1 MSWRR
6 HLAKLGA
13 LFRRL
18 KLAED
23 LEAEIRA
30 HIEMEEQE
38 NLESGMSP
46 EEARYAA
53 LRRFGNVALAEE
65 RSREMLTWNSVE
77 IFLHDVRYALRR
89 LRKSPGFAAAVVMSL
104 ALGIGAN
111 TAIFSLIDAVMLKTL
126 PVRNSQQLTLLSW
139 AAQSVPGI
147 MPASDII
154 HSLRGN
160 TDQDKTGRLTST
172 SFSYPAFELFRARTD
187 IFSSTFAFAE
197 AGRVNFSVNGEAR
210 LAEGELVSGDYFSGL
225 GVRTVAGRAI
235 GPADDKAGAQPV
247 AVISYGY
254 WERRFGRDHGVVGR
268 AAVINNVPVTIIGVS
283 PSEFFGLQP
292 GRSIDVWLPLHAQPE
307 VEPNWTEDVRS
318 NFIRTDDWWVMVM
331 GRLKAGVSE
340 LQARALLEAV
350 FHQRL
355 AAQRSVARSTPHRQ
369 SAAQPPPSGPQG
381 LPNLY
386 LAPASKGLDYLRQEF
401 SKPLLILMGVVGLVL
416 LIACANVANL
426 LLSRAAARQRE
437 IAVRLAIG
445 AGHRRII
452 RQLLT
457 ESVMLASLGGALGLL
472 LACWA
477 TSVLIAFISSG
488 RNPVALSVRPDLH
501 VLAFTALIS
510 VITGVLFG
518 LAPAYRAACVDLTS
532 ALRDAS
538 AFSSLRRGRLR
549 LGFGEALVVSQ
560 VAMSLLLLVGA
571 GLFVRTLEN
580 LEEVNLGFNRR
591 NVLLFALDATQGG
604 YKNERLLGFYQ
615 ELQQRLEGLP
625 GVRSASS
632 SSNTLIGGGVSIDG
646 LSIEGRPAPRPDDA
660 STAAWFNSVG
670 PRFFE
675 TMQIPLILGR
685 TIGPQDT
692 STAPKVAVINE
703 ILARKFFAG
712 LNPLGRRFG
721 MGDSKSSSEIEIVGV
736 VANAKYG
743 DVRREVPPTVYV
755 PYAQHLASLREMH
768 FAVRTLRD
776 PSQMVPAIR
785 RVVRDLDRN
794 LPLFDM
800 KTQVEQ
806 IDQTI
811 FQERLFAKLS
821 SFFGLL
827 ALTLTSVGLY
837 GIMAYAVV
845 RRTNEIGLRVALG
858 ASRRAILAMVMRDAL
873 ALVALG
879 IVVGATVTLAAGRL
893 VSGLLFGLTPGD
905 PLTIAGASLSMILI
919 AALAAYL
926 PARWASQ
933 VDPIVALRYE

>member
-6 HLAKLGA
+6 EISRLRA
-13 LFRRL
+13 LFRRPNLADDL
-18 KLAED
+18 K
-23 LEAEIRA
+23 AEIRS
-30 HIEMEEQE
+30 HLEMEERE
-38 NLESGMSP
+38 NLESGMP
-46 EEARYAA
+46 PDEAHYAA
-53 LRRFGNVALAEE
+53 LRRFGNVTLAEE
-65 RSREMLTWNSVE
+65 RSREIWIWNAAE
-77 IFLHDVRYALRR
+77 TLWQDIRFGFRQLRR
-89 LRKSPGFAAAVVMSL
+89 NAGFTAVAVITL

-139 AAQSVPGI
+139 AAQGVPGI
-147 MPASDII
+147 MPATDLI
-154 HSLRGN
+154 HSMHGN
-160 TDQDKTGRLTST
+160 MDQDKTGRLAST
-172 SFSYPAFELFRARTD
+172 SFSYPAFEAFRARTN
-187 IFSSTFAFAE
+187 IFSSAFAFAD
-197 AGRVNFSVNGEAR
+197 AGRVNFGVNGEAR
-210 LAEGELVSGDYFSGL
+210 LAEGELVSGEYFSGL
-225 GVRTVAGRAI
+225 GVRTVIGRAI
-235 GPADDKAGAQPV
+235 SPADDRAGAEPV

-254 WERRFGRDHGVVGR
+254 WERRFGRDPGVIGR

-283 PSEFFGLQP
+283 PPEFFGLQP
-292 GRSIDVWLPLHAQPE
+292 GSSIDVWLPLHAQPE
-307 VEPNWTEDVRS
+307 VEPDWTENGRS
-318 NFIRTDDWWVMVM
+318 NFIRTDDWWVTVM
-331 GRLKAGVSE
+331 GRLKTGVGE
-340 LQARALLEAV
+340 VQARALLEAV

-355 AAQRSVARSTPHRQ
+355 AAQREAARSVPHRE
-369 SAAQPPPSGPQG
+369 SAAQAPPAGQQG
-381 LPNLY
+381 LPSLY

-445 AGHRRII
+445 AGYRRII

-457 ESVMLASLGGALGLL
+457 ESVTVASLGGALGLL
-472 LACWA
+472 LAYWA
-477 TSVLIAFISSG
+477 TSVLITFMSSG
-488 RNPVALSVRPDLH
+488 RNPIALSVRPDLR
-501 VLAFTALIS
+501 VLAFTALVS
-510 VITGVLFG
+510 VVTGVLFG

-532 ALRDAS
+532 ALRGAS
-538 AFSSLRRGRLR
+538 AFSGLGRGRLR
-549 LGFGEALVVSQ
+549 LGFGKALVVSQ

-571 GLFVRTLEN
+571 GLFVRTLGN

-591 NVLLFALDATQGG
+591 NVLLFGLDATQGG
-604 YKNERLLGFYQ
+604 YRGVRLLGFYQ
-615 ELQQRLEGLP
+615 EFQQRLDGLP
-625 GVRSASS
+625 GLRSASS

-646 LSIEGRPAPRPDDA
+646 ISIEGRPAPRPDDA
-660 STAAWFNSVG
+660 STGVWFNDVG

-692 STAPKVAVINE
+692 SAAPKVAAINE
-703 ILARKFFAG
+703 TLARKFFAG
-712 LNPLGRRFG
+712 LNPVGRRFG

-736 VANAKYG
+736 VANAKYD

-768 FAVRTLRD
+768 FEVRTLGD

-794 LPLFDM
+794 LPLFDV

-837 GIMAYAVV
+837 GIMAYAVA

-858 ASRRAILAMVMRDAL
+858 ASRRAILGMVMRDAL
-873 ALVALG
+873 TLVALG
-879 IVVGATVTLAAGRL
+879 IAVGAIAALAAGRL
-893 VSGLLFGLTPGD
+893 VSSLLFGLTPAD
-905 PLTIAGASLSMILI
+905 PLTIAGASLSMILV